1 MKKGSRKGDS
11 VEGRERGSRETQRN
25 TYTSTFTQRHKG
37 KSKDADL
44 EKLGDLQKLS
54 HKEKGRQRSTER
66 QGERELHRT
75 SVQVCS
81 CVHAHACTITKQEN
95 HRQDTHTRT
104 PQPRRQQLLWCVDC
118 QILGTRRIG
127 IPLGSDNGVEP
138 HD

>member
-37 KSKDADL
+37 KSQDADL

-81 CVHAHACTITKQEN
+81 CVQAHAQSQSKRTADKTL
-95 HRQDTHTRT
+95 THAAHSH
-104 PQPRRQQLLWCVDC
+104 
-118 QILGTRRIG
+118 GG
-127 IPLGSDNGVEP
+127 GSCSGALIAKF
-138 HD
+138 